1 MAPLAA
7 AEVHAPP
14 ASNLSSNRLPSPEPH
29 PERKVPSRPAGPRPQ
44 TFADTPRPTPNAQH
58 PTLKHPTPNI
68 QHPMVRRVP
77 LARGSGCLPPW
88 RRDGC
93 SAPGAHALR
102 RASRLRHSLRLR
114 RARCASP
121 PRASQLRRRCRLT
134 ESSWSCCKGAERG
147 RLRGATLAAYVAR
160 GVCSRCA
167 THLRSHY
174 RSMEQNS
181 KGYVYPGTMK
191 RETTPSLVRLLLCP
205 AVRRAAHGARR
216 ARTET
221 EPSER
226 RGHGGARELRARA
239 ARALRCVRATR
250 WVDGYVDGYVSHRS
264 TVGCGGGA

>member
-1 MAPLAA
+1 
-7 AEVHAPP
+7 
-14 ASNLSSNRLPSPEPH
+14 
-29 PERKVPSRPAGPRPQ
+29 
-44 TFADTPRPTPNAQH
+44 
-58 PTLKHPTPNI
+58 
-68 QHPMVRRVP
+68 MVRRVP

-147 RLRGATLAAYVAR
+147 RLRGATLAACGAR

-181 KGYVYPGTMK
+181 KGCIRLYPGTMK
-191 RETTPSLVRLLLCP
+191 RETTPSLLCLVRLLLCP
-205 AVRRAAHGARR
+205 AVRRAAHAALSAGAPRR
-216 ARTET
+216 A
-221 EPSER
+221 EP
-226 RGHGGARELRARA
+226 RASG
-239 ARALRCVRATR
+239 V
-250 WVDGYVDGYVSHRS
+250 WSWMVEPES
-264 TVGCGGGA
+264 TV